1 MNQPIKESQSAN
13 QQIARA
19 AGTVMLAFI
28 ISNLVGVVR
37 GIVITDA
44 FGTSAELD
52 SFNAA
57 NRIAELLFNLVAG
70 GALGS
75 AFIPSFTG
83 FLTRKDRPGA
93 WRLASGVINLV
104 FLALILISG
113 LAWVFAPQIVR
124 EGLFLL
130 VPDSDP
136 VQEVLTISL
145 LRIMLPSVM
154 IFGVSGLVMGIL
166 NAHQVF
172 LIPAIAPALYSLG
185 MIMGTLLLPE
195 SWGVKRL
202 AIGVVAGAL
211 MHLVV
216 QVPRLFKLRDRAYHF
231 YLGLRDKAVLQVFR
245 LMGPRLLG
253 VAVVQLNFIVNTIIA
268 LGQPEGS
275 VSAIVLAFSLM
286 LMPEQAVAQSAAI
299 ASLPTFSV
307 QVTQGKLDEMRSSLA
322 STLRAV
328 LLLAIPASVGLIL
341 LRTPLVEVLYQRG
354 EFTAQST
361 ELVAWALLWYA
372 AGLVGHALVEILSR
386 AFYALHDTRTPV
398 TVGVI
403 AMGLNVVFSLLFPG
417 LFEKMGWMPHGGLA
431 LANSLATGLESI
443 ALVLLMRRRLKGLNG
458 EHVWKG
464 VGVALLGTGL
474 MAAVVVGWQLLFEG
488 GSLCLI
494 FFGALGLGVIV
505 YGGLMWVLKM
515 PELRGMIR
523 AVVGKI
529 TKRKSE
535 GEREG
540 DGQGYGEKG

>member
-1 MNQPIKESQSAN
+1 MTGSVKQPQTAN

-19 AGTVMLAFI
+19 AGTVMIAFI

-37 GIVITDA
+37 GIAITDA
-44 FGTSAELD
+44 FGTSAQLD

-83 FLTRKDRPGA
+83 FITRDDRAGA

-104 FLALILISG
+104 FLALILISAI
-113 LAWVFAPQIVR
+113 AWVFAPQIVR
-124 EGLFLL
+124 DGLYLL
-130 VPDSDP
+130 VPGSDP
-136 VQEVLTISL
+136 VQEALTISL
-145 LRIMLPSVM
+145 LRIMLPSVV
-154 IFGVSGLVMGIL
+154 IFGLSGLVMGVL
-166 NAHQVF
+166 NAHQIF
-172 LIPAIAPALYSLG
+172 LIPAIAPAMYSLG
-185 MIMGTLLLPE
+185 MILGTLLLPE
-195 SWGVKRL
+195 GWGVRRL

-211 MHLVV
+211 MHLLV
-216 QVPRLFKLRDRAYHF
+216 QLPKLWRLRGRAYHL
-231 YLGLRDKAVLQVFR
+231 YLGLRDRAVLQVFR

-275 VSAIVLAFSLM
+275 VTAITLAFALM
-286 LMPEQAVAQSAAI
+286 LMPQMAIAQSAAI
-299 ASLPTFSV
+299 ASLPTFSA
-307 QVTQGKLDEMRSSLA
+307 QVALDQLDEMRSSLA

-341 LRTPLVEVLYQRG
+341 LRYPLVQLLYQRG
-354 EFTAQST
+354 EFTARST

-403 AMGLNVVFSLLFPG
+403 AMGLNIGFSLLFAN
-417 LFEKMGWMPHGGLA
+417 LFVRIGWMPHGGLA

-443 ALVLLMRRRLKGLNG
+443 ALILLMRRRLKGLEG
-458 EHVWKG
+458 GYIWKG
-464 VGVALLGTGL
+464 VVISVLGTLL
-474 MAAVVVGWQLLFEG
+474 MSSAVVVGWRYLFSDAALVVE
-488 GSLCLI
+488 L
-494 FFGALGLGVIV
+494 FGALGLGIAA
-505 YGGLMWVLKM
+505 YGGLMWALKM
-515 PELRGMIR
+515 PELLGMFR
-523 AVVGKI
+523 TLVRRVK
-529 TKRKSE
+529 
-535 GEREG
+535 GE
-540 DGQGYGEKG
+540 